1 MVIWTKERDN
11 LLRRHYYDGDINELA
26 KKVGTTFYAVK
37 ARARKLGLRR
47 KNAPRPWTRRQL
59 AALRDYY
66 PEMTMG
72 LLIILTRH
80 SERSIR
86 NKAAQLGLG
95 KTTAYM
101 HVPRPY
107 SRKARTL
114 IGQFTQYVSG
124 HG

>member
-11 LLRRHYYDGDINELA
+11 LMRRHYNNGDINELA
-26 KKVGTTFYAVK
+26 EKIGTTYYAIK

-47 KNAPRPWTRRQL
+47 KNAPQPWTQRQL

-66 PEMTMG
+66 PEMTMD

-80 SERSIR
+80 SDRSIR
-86 NKAAQLGLG
+86 NKAAQLGLR

-101 HVPRPY
+101 QVPRPY

-114 IGQFTQYVSG
+114 IG
-124 HG
+124 

>member
-26 KKVGTTFYAVK
+26 EKVGTTFYAVK
-37 ARARKLGLRR
+37 KRARTIGLRR
-47 KNAPRPWTRRQL
+47 KNAPKPWTRKQL
-59 AALRDYY
+59 AALTEYY
-66 PEMTMG
+66 PEMTMD
-72 LLIILTRH
+72 LLVILTRH

-101 HVPRPY
+101 MIPRPY
-107 SRKARTL
+107 SKKAKR
-114 IGQFTQYVSG
+114 Q
-124 HG
+124 

>member
-1 MVIWTKERDN
+1 MVTWTKERDN
-11 LLRRHYYDGDINELA
+11 LLRRHYYNGDINELA

-37 ARARKLGLRR
+37 KRAQKIGLRR
-47 KNAPRPWTRRQL
+47 KNAPQPWTQKQL
-59 AALRDYY
+59 AALRKYY
-66 PEMTMG
+66 PEMTMD

-101 HVPRPY
+101 QVPRPY
-107 SRKARTL
+107 SKKAREQRHE
-114 IGQFTQYVSG
+114 IGY
-124 HG
+124 HIPM